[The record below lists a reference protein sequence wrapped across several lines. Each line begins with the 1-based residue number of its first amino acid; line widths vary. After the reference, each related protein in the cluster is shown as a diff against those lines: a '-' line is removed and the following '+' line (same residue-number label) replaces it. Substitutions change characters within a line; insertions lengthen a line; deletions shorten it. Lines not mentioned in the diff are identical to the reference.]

1 MSNAN
6 PYSHLTYDAQD
17 LRQYYPWYNATLAHY
32 AYAYDTYTGNSSYL
46 EQQQWQ
52 NYKRTAGLN
61 TVGCRGRTGV
71 EHGHCRCCSHLRQQ
85 R

>member
-17 LRQYYPWYNATLAHY
+17 LRLYYSSYNATLAHY
-32 AYAYDTYTGNSSYL
+32 AYTYDTYIGNSSYL

-52 NYKRTAGLN
+52 NYKRTAGLDK
-61 TVGCRGRTGV
+61 VGRLWGR
-71 EHGHCRCCSHLRQQ
+71 
-85 R
+85 